1 MLGVNRAIA
10 GVVCVTFSRLHR
22 FSAFFFLS
30 QNAVAAP
37 TRGPATVVKR
47 RQLGPSP
54 SCLRPGPVPA
64 IFVAVYSA
72 RFPPDPAS
80 GIAIQ
85 RQPAGAAAGPW
96 RTPSRGASGAS
107 GSGTG
112 PGAQRS
118 PTLRGGRRPDLFSSS
133 SAARCS
139 PRRAACLAALLAS
152 PRCSALLASRHGL
165 AVVRQQRHRR
175 LVQLLGL
182 LPRAAADIR
191 VRACVRACARAT
203 ALCHAVAHDAALM
216 APRRPEVVW
225 APLA

>member
-1 MLGVNRAIA
+1 MLKAASI
-10 GVVCVTFSRLHR
+10 
-22 FSAFFFLS
+22 LS
-30 QNAVAAP
+30 ILFISKCRCSSNP
-37 TRGPATVVKR
+37 RPGRSGPAPATRALAVLSSARPGSREIR
-47 RQLGPSP
+47 RGMF
-54 SCLRPGPVPA
+54 GPVPA
-64 IFVAVYSA
+64 RPSA
-72 RFPPDPAS
+72 GYRH
-80 GIAIQ
+80 
-85 RQPAGAAAGPW
+85 RAAAGRGSSRPVADSE
-96 RTPSRGASGAS
+96 SRGVGAS